1 MNGFLLIQRINDQQQ
16 QNNEGYK
23 MPVRQV
29 SVALRN
35 SPGSVHEVCEILEK
49 EQINIKAIM
58 GTAKGGPAQLH
69 MVTNDP
75 DKSISV
81 LDSKGFTTSS
91 KEVLAVVTPDHPGG
105 LNAILRT
112 LLEKNVN
119 VELIYPFIYL
129 NSNEAILILEVDK
142 VIEAK
147 EVLKKHWIKMVGE
160 EIYKS

>member
-1 MNGFLLIQRINDQQQ
+1 
-16 QNNEGYK
+16 
-23 MPVRQV
+23 MPIRQV
-29 SVALRN
+29 SVALKN
-35 SPGSVHEVCEILEK
+35 TPGAIHEVCEILEK

-58 GTAKGGPAQLH
+58 GTAKGGPPQLN

-75 DKSISV
+75 DKAISV
-81 LDSKGFTTSS
+81 LDGKGFTTSS
-91 KEVLAVVTPDHPGG
+91 REVLAVATPDHPGG

-129 NSNEAILILEVDK
+129 NNNEAILILEVDK
-142 VIEAK
+142 VLQAK
-147 EVLKKHWIKMVGE
+147 EVLKKHWIKVVGE

>member
-1 MNGFLLIQRINDQQQ
+1 
-16 QNNEGYK
+16 
-23 MPVRQV
+23 MPIRQV
-29 SVALRN
+29 SVSLKHK
-35 SPGSVHEVCEILEK
+35 PGAIHEVCEILEK

-58 GTAKGGPAQLH
+58 GTAKEGPPQLH
-69 MVTNDP
+69 MVTNNP
-75 DKSISV
+75 DKAISV

-91 KEVLAVVTPDHPGG
+91 REVLAVTTPDHPGG
-105 LNAILRT
+105 LNAVLRT

-129 NSNEAILILEVDK
+129 NNSEAILILEVDK

-147 EVLKKHWIKMVGE
+147 EVFKKHWIKTVGE